1 MSAELVMIQGRAIP
15 TKKKKR
21 DFFDELLK
29 ILRRLAGYCAYC
41 ITCGCYPKPDGSVED
56 DANDP
61 ELLEGERRAVQ
72 NLLMYLENDLGDSPT
87 INEERLRALRV
98 LTFSD
103 NDELQQSA
111 ALCYAEISERMTEAV
126 TSETLEPLIHL
137 LQCKDVQ
144 VQRAASLAI
153 SNFALNGPESNK
165 TTILTSGAIRALVRL
180 LETKNFE
187 VQCNTCGC
195 ITTLATS
202 DNNKL
207 TIAKSGA
214 IKPLLRLAKSADIRV
229 QRNAAG
235 AILNLTHLQSIRNE
249 LVSKGAM
256 PILVDVLQSRDPDI
270 QYYCA
275 AALSNMAVNEKH
287 RAMMVAVGYY
297 DVMVQLI
304 SLVSSPVVRV
314 QCQACLALRNLASDA
329 DNQLLIVRL
338 GGLGVLHK
346 MIKSGTGDIL
356 TAAIACLRNLSI
368 HKANEIPIISQDF
381 LPDLSRVVAQ
391 MDNSEAQRHAAG
403 TIRNLA
409 AGDHIR
415 VLASCGCVDALAEV
429 LLTPITPVPVQSE
442 VSAALAVLADEDDT
456 KQRLL
461 EIQDGKVFSKLVSLA
476 SLSRNSEV
484 QYNCAGTIGQIAL
497 VDIEEDL
504 LDKNTPGLL
513 LYIDKFLGN
522 PEPSFVHIALWTLQQ
537 LLNNPSFKESFMTE
551 TRLHKLLEDILS
563 SNTSQA
569 IKELAGNVIQKMH

>member
-1 MSAELVMIQGRAIP
+1 
-15 TKKKKR
+15 
-21 DFFDELLK
+21 
-29 ILRRLAGYCAYC
+29 
-41 ITCGCYPKPDGSVED
+41 
-56 DANDP
+56 
-61 ELLEGERRAVQ
+61 
-72 NLLMYLENDLGDSPT
+72 
-87 INEERLRALRV
+87 
-98 LTFSD
+98 
-103 NDELQQSA
+103 
-111 ALCYAEISERMTEAV
+111 
-126 TSETLEPLIHL
+126 
-137 LQCKDVQ
+137 
-144 VQRAASLAI
+144 
-153 SNFALNGPESNK
+153 SNK